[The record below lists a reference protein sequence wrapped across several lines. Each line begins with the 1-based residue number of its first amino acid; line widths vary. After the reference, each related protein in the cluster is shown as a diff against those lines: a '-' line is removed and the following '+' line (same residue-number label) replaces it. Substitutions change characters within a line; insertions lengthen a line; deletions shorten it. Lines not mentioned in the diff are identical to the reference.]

1 MPVDQLRK
9 TRQPLVSVVVPT
21 YNYGRFIGD
30 AFDSL
35 RAQTYAEWECIVVDD
50 GSTDDTA
57 EIVARAI
64 EGDARIRYMRQAN
77 QKQSVAKNTGLA
89 VARGSYVQFLD
100 ADDRIEPLKFERQVE
115 FLEAHTEVDI
125 VYGGVRFFHT
135 ETPEQRLYAMF
146 GENRPWMPEVSGA
159 GKEMLLAFVRVNILV
174 INSPLVRR
182 AVVDEVGEFDPV
194 LPPVE
199 DWDFWIRCAHAGKT
213 FEFRDMEETRSLVR
227 SHPDSSIKQ
236 RPSSIAAFRL
246 LRAKLDAL
254 LTGDAE
260 MRRLN
265 HEMAALFE
273 ASLGLEETTSGSRIK
288 GVRQFLK
295 AGAMSES
302 LGGKA
307 RWLACALAASVLS
320 GREVRKLAT
329 FSPRRTDAAANKVQ
343 RRPEP
348 GRRDRLK

>member
-35 RAQTYAEWECIVVDD
+35 RAQTYTEWECIVVDD

-146 GENRPWMPEVSGA
+146 GENKPWMPEVSGA

-182 AVVDEVGEFDPV
+182 SVVEDVGPFDPV

-199 DWDFWIRCAHAGKT
+199 DWDFWIRCALEGKT
-213 FEFRDMEETRSLVR
+213 FEFHDAEGTLALVR
-227 SHPDSSIKQ
+227 AHAASTSRQ
-236 RPSSIAAFRL
+236 RTSVLAAWRA
-246 LRAKLDAL
+246 LRAKIDTLTGDEDAL
-254 LTGDAE
+254 LVNRE
-260 MRRLN
+260 MKSQL
-265 HEMAALFE
+265 EAAVGFDDMAAGSRLSAARQFVRAGLLCPRAKGRLKWMLCALGSPLLSE
-273 ASLGLEETTSGSRIK
+273 RQMRDLMGASL
-288 GVRQFLK
+288 
-295 AGAMSES
+295 
-302 LGGKA
+302 
-307 RWLACALAASVLS
+307 
-320 GREVRKLAT
+320 
-329 FSPRRTDAAANKVQ
+329 
-343 RRPEP
+343 
-348 GRRDRLK
+348 